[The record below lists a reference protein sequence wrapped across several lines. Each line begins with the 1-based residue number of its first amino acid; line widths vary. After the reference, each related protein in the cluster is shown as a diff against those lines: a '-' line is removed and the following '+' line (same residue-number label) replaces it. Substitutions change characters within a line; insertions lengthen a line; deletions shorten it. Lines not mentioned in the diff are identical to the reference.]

1 MLINRL
7 LLFSDNVLKLKNC
20 MQRISSKMK
29 IHQNLFWEETPCGSV
44 NYQKSNQY
52 QMSPCNGNAL

>member
-20 MQRISSKMK
+20 MQRNSSKMK
-29 IHQNLFWEETPCGSV
+29 IHKTFSRRTPCGSV
-44 NYQKSNQY
+44 NYQKSDQY